1 MDLKKKAKD
10 LVAQMTLEEKASLCS
25 GKNFWYLKGIERLG
39 LPEIMVTDG
48 PHGLRKQELKADHLG
63 LNNSVPAVCFP
74 TASVTACSFDRELLK
89 EMGKAIGEECRQ
101 EKVSV
106 ILGPGVNIKRSPLC
120 GRNFEYFSEDPFLSG
135 EMAAAFIN
143 GVQSQNV
150 GVSIKHFAANNQ
162 EKRRLTIESVL
173 DERTFR
179 EIYLPA
185 FEMAVKKSQPWT
197 VMCSYNRIFG
207 EFASQYERLLTTI
220 LRDEWGFEG
229 LVVSDWGA
237 NVERVKGVRA
247 GMDLEMP
254 HVGPQND
261 ARIVQA
267 VKDGTLS
274 LEKLDGAAT
283 RVTELI
289 LRASGNPETKY
300 DVAAHHATARRI
312 AAQSAV
318 LLKNEGGI
326 LPGNPNQ
333 KAAVIGAFAR
343 HPRYQ
348 GTGSSKIQT
357 TSLDDA
363 CEELQKLGLAFEYAE
378 GYLLDTDEPDE
389 VLINEACKVAAGKD
403 IVYLFAG
410 LPDRYEAEGFDRKNM
425 SMPKN
430 HNQLIEAI
438 SKVNPQVVVVLQGGA
453 PMETPWAD
461 QVKGILMMYLAGQAG
476 CGACADLLLGV
487 ANPGGKLAETWP
499 MVGSDAP
506 THENFPGSSST
517 VEYREGLFVGYRFY
531 DKAQKRVRY
540 PFGHGLSYTQFDYAD
555 IKCSAKTMK
564 DTDSVE
570 VSCTIKNTG
579 KLAGSETVQLYVACK
594 NSVIIR
600 PEQELKGFEKVTL
613 KAGESKVVSF
623 TLSKRNFS
631 YYNVENNAW
640 HVESGDYEI
649 RVAASSQDI
658 RLITKVHIES
668 TTTITLPDYRNNLPG
683 YYDLS
688 NGMQISDK
696 EFETLLGRPIPPGE
710 RPEGLPHTI
719 NSTMTDIQDKWL
731 GRLLL
736 TIMKK
741 GIEKMAKGSPDIKII
756 AEAMMMDMPLR
767 FLTMSSDG
775 GFTIDQVDGLVEM
788 LNGHFFKGLK
798 IFLSKK
804 S

>member
-1 MDLKKKAKD
+1 MDYKKKAKD
-10 LVAQMTLEEKASLCS
+10 LVSQMSLEEKASLCS
-25 GKNFWYLKGIERLG
+25 GKNFWFLKGIERLG

-135 EMAAAFIN
+135 EMAAAFID

-173 DERTFR
+173 DERTLR

-185 FEMAVKKSQPWT
+185 FEIAVKKSQPWT
-197 VMCSYNRIFG
+197 VMCSYNRLFG

-237 NVERVKGVRA
+237 NVERVKGMQA

-261 ARIVQA
+261 ARIVKA
-267 VKDGTLS
+267 VKDGILS
-274 LEKLDGAAT
+274 HEKLDRAAV

-289 LRASGNPETKY
+289 LRASGNPDVKY
-300 DVAAHHATARRI
+300 DAGAHHNTARRI

-318 LLKNEGGI
+318 LLKNDAGI
-326 LPGNPNQ
+326 LPGNPTQ
-333 KAAVIGAFAR
+333 KAAVIGAFAK

-363 CEELQKLGLAFEYAE
+363 CEEFSKLGLKFEFAE
-378 GYLLDTDEPDE
+378 GYRLDSDEPDE
-389 VLINEACKVAAGKD
+389 LLINEACKVAAGKE

-425 SMPKN
+425 TMPES
-430 HNQLIEAI
+430 HNQLIEAV

-476 CGACADLLLGV
+476 CGACVDLLLGV

-499 MVGSDAP
+499 MFGSDAP
-506 THENFPGSSST
+506 TFDYFPGSTST
-517 VEYREGLFVGYRFY
+517 VEYREGLFVGYRYY
-531 DKAQKRVRY
+531 DKAQKKVRF
-540 PFGHGLSYTQFDYAD
+540 PFGYGLSYTRFEYSS
-555 IKCSAKTMK
+555 IKCSEKAIK
-564 DTDSVE
+564 DTDHIQ
-570 VSCTIKNTG
+570 VSCIIKNTG
-579 KLAGSETVQLYVACK
+579 DLAGSETVQLYVACK
-594 NSVIIR
+594 NSIIIR
-600 PEQELKGFEKVTL
+600 PLQELKGFEKVTL
-613 KAGESKVVSF
+613 KAGESKEVSF
-623 TLSKRNFS
+623 TLSKRDFS
-631 YYNVENNAW
+631 YFNVENSAW
-640 HVESGDYEI
+640 HVESGDYQI
-649 RVAASSQDI
+649 RIAASSQDI
-658 RLITKVHIES
+658 RLTTELHVES
-668 TTTITLPDYRNNLPG
+668 TDTLSLPDYRQKLPN

-688 NGMQISDK
+688 KGIQISDR
-696 EFETLLGRPIPPGE
+696 EFEILLGRPIPPSE
-710 RPEGLPHTI
+710 RPEGMPHTI

-731 GRLLL
+731 GRQLL

-756 AEAMMMDMPLR
+756 AEAMIMDMPLR